1 MKAQIPNCQK
11 NNRQAFLFKWLVF
24 MCKLTLGQRN
34 LEIKKMDINPPG
46 EAYANLGLGMGSL
59 NLSSTSHNLT
69 ITQDSLAPKPFLL
82 FLSMHHP
89 NNTYYVAHITQKI
102 TKEEFSSLTMNRRA
116 VSKWLSKKLKYGTL
130 HLH

>member
-59 NLSSTSHNLT
+59 NPSSTSHNLT
-69 ITQDSLAPKPFLL
+69 ITQDSPAPKPFLL

-89 NNTYYVAHITQKI
+89 NNTYYVAHTENNKRGILILDHEPQGCEQVAL
-102 TKEEFSSLTMNRRA
+102 KEVET
-116 VSKWLSKKLKYGTL
+116 
-130 HLH
+130 